1 MHKSDNLQPDQRTAY
16 ILAGGKSSRFGSS
29 KALVV
34 IDDQRQIQRLANQ
47 LATDAWQTVAISQT
61 AKEFDS
67 LGIRTI
73 ADIEPDQ
80 GPLAGI
86 LAGML
91 DLHANNRSASAWAI
105 FVTCDLWMWNPGWS
119 NLLVPHSVDP
129 ESQLGL
135 LHYFQSDVDSEGFL
149 PFPCSI
155 HIDALPKI
163 QNAWK
168 SRCRSMR
175 ELIASLAPLAI
186 THPIQEDLLPLSF
199 NTPGDLK
206 RFQCRVAR
214 DASHTP
220 Q

>member
-1 MHKSDNLQPDQRTAY
+1 
-16 ILAGGKSSRFGSS
+16 
-29 KALVV
+29 
-34 IDDQRQIQRLANQ
+34 
-47 LATDAWQTVAISQT
+47 
-61 AKEFDS
+61 
-67 LGIRTI
+67 
-73 ADIEPDQ
+73 
-80 GPLAGI
+80 
-86 LAGML
+86 
-91 DLHANNRSASAWAI
+91 
-105 FVTCDLWMWNPGWS
+105 MWNPGWS

-199 NTPGDLK
+199 NTPEDLK
-206 RFQCRVAR
+206 RFQCRVAL